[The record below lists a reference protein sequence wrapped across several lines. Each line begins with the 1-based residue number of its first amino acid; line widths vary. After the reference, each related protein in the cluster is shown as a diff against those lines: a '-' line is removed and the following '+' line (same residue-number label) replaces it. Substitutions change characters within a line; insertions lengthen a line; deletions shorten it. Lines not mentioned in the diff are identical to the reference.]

1 MVSDQ
6 TQTTILTVANT
17 LQAMADAEFAMWL
30 ERQSSAVRAMTEA
43 EQIEIWAD
51 PSLLDQPRNPWEG
64 FRR

>member
-1 MVSDQ
+1 MTD
-6 TQTTILTVANT
+6 TIRLAAVANT
-17 LQAMADAEFAMWL
+17 LQAMADAEFATWL
-30 ERQSSAVRAMTEA
+30 EQQSDAVRAMTEA